1 MGSIKHV
8 VKVMKFHSLLRVDKA
23 RKRAENYL
31 QVGKEITD
39 ILSSI
44 LYNKNLVL
52 DKQALIPNK
61 DMPILDIYIAND
73 YGYCGDFNSS
83 VRREILKR
91 PQNDKIIIGKK
102 IVYKDNKT
110 ILKIE
115 KDDFENRFIE
125 LQHYIEKSLIDMSY
139 SEINI
144 YYNHYYS
151 STTFGFKKVN
161 VFPIEF
167 TGEYYDGNDFI
178 AETDLQKMLKSLVS
192 FYICY
197 QLKMCECIS
206 EAAENL
212 NRNQITRMALD
223 RIEEQE
229 IEERN
234 SMLRK
239 KNEKACFENVENFK
253 KVVQI
258 GDANDWK

>member
-1 MGSIKHV
+1 MGSIKNV
-8 VKVMKFHSLLRVDKA
+8 VKVMNFHSLLRVDKA

-31 QVGKEITD
+31 QVGNEITT
-39 ILSSI
+39 ILSEI

-52 DKQALIPNK
+52 DKQALIPDK
-61 DMPILDIYIAND
+61 SMPILDIYIAND

-83 VRREILKR
+83 VRREIMKN
-91 PQNDKIIIGKK
+91 PNNDKIIIGKK
-102 IVYKDNKT
+102 IVYKDNRT
-110 ILKIE
+110 VLKIE
-115 KDDFENRFIE
+115 KDDFENRFLEI
-125 LQHYIEKSLIDMSY
+125 QHYIEKSLIDMSY

-151 STTFGFKKVN
+151 STTFGFKRVK

-167 TGEYYDGNDFI
+167 TGEYYDGNDFV

-229 IEERN
+229 IEDRN
-234 SMLRK
+234 AMLRR

-258 GDANDWK
+258 GDANG

>member
-1 MGSIKHV
+1 MGSIKNV
-8 VKVMKFHSLLRVDKA
+8 VKVMNFHSLLRVDKA

-31 QVGKEITD
+31 KVGNEITD
-39 ILSSI
+39 ILSQI

-52 DKQALIPNK
+52 DKQALVPNE

-83 VRREILKR
+83 VRRAIMKNLD
-91 PQNDKIIIGKK
+91 NDKIIIGKK

-110 ILKIE
+110 VLKIE
-115 KDDFENRFIE
+115 KDDFEKRFLEI
-125 LQHYIEKSLIDMSY
+125 QHYIEKALIDMSY
-139 SEINI
+139 REINI
-144 YYNHYYS
+144 YYNHYFS
-151 STTFGFKKVN
+151 STTFGFKKIK
-161 VFPIEF
+161 VFPIDF
-167 TGEYYDGNDFI
+167 TGEYYEGNDFI
-178 AETDLQKMLKSLVS
+178 AETDLKKMLKSLVS

-229 IEERN
+229 IEDRN
-234 SMLRK
+234 AELRK
-239 KNEKACFENVENFK
+239 KNEEACFKNVENYK
-253 KVVQI
+253 KLIQI
-258 GDANDWK
+258 GDSYE

>member
-1 MGSIKHV
+1 MGSIKNV
-8 VKVMKFHSLLRVDKA
+8 VKVMNFHSLLRVDKA
-23 RKRAENYL
+23 KKRAENYL
-31 QVGKEITD
+31 NVGNEITT
-39 ILSSI
+39 ILSEI

-52 DKQALIPNK
+52 DKKVLVPDSN
-61 DMPILDIYIAND
+61 MPVLDIYVAND
-73 YGYCGDFNSS
+73 FGYCGDFNSS
-83 VRREILKR
+83 VRREILKNVG
-91 PQNDKIIIGKK
+91 NDKIIIGKK

-125 LQHYIEKSLIDMSY
+125 IQHYIEKSLLDMSY

-151 STTFGFKKVN
+151 STSFEFKRVK

-167 TGEYYDGNDFI
+167 SGEYYEGNDFV

-223 RIEEQE
+223 RISEKE

-234 SMLRK
+234 LMMRRR
-239 KNEKACFENVENFK
+239 NEKACFENVENFK
-253 KVVQI
+253 KVVQVSEE
-258 GDANDWK
+258 

>member
-1 MGSIKHV
+1 MGSIKNV
-8 VKVMKFHSLLRVDKA
+8 VKVMNFHSLLRVDKA
-23 RKRAENYL
+23 RKKADNYL
-31 QVGKEITD
+31 KVGNEITT
-39 ILSSI
+39 ILSEI

-52 DKQALIPNK
+52 DKEVLVPNK

-73 YGYCGDFNSS
+73 YGYCGDFNSA
-83 VRREILKR
+83 VRRAIMKN
-91 PQNDKIIIGKK
+91 PANDKIIIGKK
-102 IVYKDNKT
+102 IIYKDDKT
-110 ILKIE
+110 VLKIE
-115 KDDFENRFIE
+115 KDDFNNRFIE
-125 LQHYIEKSLIDMSY
+125 IQHYVEKALLDMSY

-151 STTFGFKKVN
+151 STTFGFKKIKA
-161 VFPIEF
+161 FPIEF
-167 TGEYYDGNDFI
+167 TGKYYEGNDFV

-229 IEERN
+229 VVKHAAEV
-234 SMLRK
+234 RK
-239 KNEKACFENVENFK
+239 KNEEACFKNVENFK
-253 KVVQI
+253 KILQT
-258 GDANDWK
+258 GEENG

>member
-1 MGSIKHV
+1 MGSIKNV
-8 VKVMKFHSLLRVDKA
+8 VKVMNFHSLLRVDKA

-31 QVGKEITD
+31 QVGNEITT
-39 ILSSI
+39 ILSEI

-52 DKQALIPNK
+52 DKKVLVPDK

-73 YGYCGDFNSS
+73 YGYCGDFNSA
-83 VRREILKR
+83 VRRAILKNLN
-91 PQNDKIIIGKK
+91 NDKIIIGKK
-102 IVYKDNKT
+102 IVYKDGQT
-110 ILKIE
+110 VLKIE
-115 KDDFENRFIE
+115 KDDFESRFIE
-125 LQHYIEKSLIDMSY
+125 IQHYIEKALIDMSY

-151 STTFGFKKVN
+151 STTFGFKKVK
-161 VFPIEF
+161 VFPVEF
-167 TGEYYDGNDFI
+167 TGEYYDGNDFV

-229 IEERN
+229 VEDRN
-234 SMLRK
+234 AMLRK

-258 GDANDWK
+258 GDNS

>member
-1 MGSIKHV
+1 MGSIKNV
-8 VKVMKFHSLLRVDKA
+8 VKVMNFHSLLRVDKA

-31 QVGKEITD
+31 KVGNEITA
-39 ILSSI
+39 ILCEI

-52 DKQALIPNK
+52 DKQSLIP
-61 DMPILDIYIAND
+61 DPSMPILDIYIAND

-83 VRREILKR
+83 IRREILKNLE
-91 PQNDKIIIGKK
+91 NDKIIIGKK
-102 IVYKDNKT
+102 IIYHDDKT
-110 ILKIE
+110 VLKIE
-115 KDDFENRFIE
+115 KDDFNNRFLEI
-125 LQHYIEKSLIDMSY
+125 QHYIEKSLIDMSY

-144 YYNHYYS
+144 YYNYYVT
-151 STTFGFKKVN
+151 STTFGFKKIS

-167 TGEYYDGNDFI
+167 SGEYYEGNDFVS
-178 AETDLQKMLKSLVS
+178 ETDLQKMLKSLVS

-229 IEERN
+229 EEER
-234 SMLRK
+234 SAMFRK
-239 KNEKACFENVENFK
+239 KNEEACFKNVENYK
-253 KVVQI
+253 KIIQI
-258 GDANDWK
+258 GDVRE